1 MTNRERLEQFRGR
14 FGIPSNVRSEKKFRI
29 RVVKVLRLTLDSMD
43 GSERVAFENR
53 FALRNGSDVIE
64 GDSFDIEDVVI
75 EHGAVEEVRNAPTF
89 AEFIEGIQQI
99 LWTFEELRYFDD
111 PTEKAGVSFVNDL
124 AKAIDI
130 SAGIDLRLHVEL
142 GRVELMPAGVPALHD
157 LVEDVM
163 QWLTQYPVTNE
174 GASEEDRLTLDN
186 VVEVGLAAS
195 LSLAEIAHLERAV
208 PGIGAAVS
216 QWLSEMT

>member
-1 MTNRERLEQFRGR
+1 
-14 FGIPSNVRSEKKFRI
+14 
-29 RVVKVLRLTLDSMD
+29 MD